1 LDARIEKQGR
11 VSELDVLDIG
21 YKMCSA
27 LDAALKHNFLHR
39 DIKPG
44 NILFDKDHEPK
55 LIDFGLARGVDFEP
69 ESLTETH
76 GTPYYVAPEKIQ
88 REKETFLSDMYSL
101 GCTLYHAITG
111 HVPFD
116 APTVEA
122 VVAAHVH
129 TPLTPPNDVVP
140 EISQA
145 TSDALVKVLAKKP
158 QDRFLSYDEFS
169 NALYIS
175 RSQLLLHMSQ
185 SEPPR
190 PSSKKTSWWRR

>member
-1 LDARIEKQGR
+1 
-11 VSELDVLDIG
+11 
-21 YKMCSA
+21 
-27 LDAALKHNFLHR
+27 
-39 DIKPG
+39 
-44 NILFDKDHEPK
+44 
-55 LIDFGLARGVDFEP
+55 
-69 ESLTETH
+69 
-76 GTPYYVAPEKIQ
+76 
-88 REKETFLSDMYSL
+88 
-101 GCTLYHAITG
+101 
-111 HVPFD
+111 
-116 APTVEA
+116 VEA

-145 TSDALVKVLAKKP
+145 TSDALLKVLAKKP